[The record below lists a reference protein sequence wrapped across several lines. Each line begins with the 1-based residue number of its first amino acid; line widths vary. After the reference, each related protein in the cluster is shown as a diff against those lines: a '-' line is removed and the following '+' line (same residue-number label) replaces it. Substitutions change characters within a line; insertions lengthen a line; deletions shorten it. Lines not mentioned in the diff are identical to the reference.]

1 MLKIPSRSKTK
12 HPSWADSKA
21 VQFLSDACKD
31 FKHYFEKSLS
41 SPGKA
46 EAGRAIEYTVITDI
60 LYHPVIRRRHF
71 FQHSGNRACT
81 INEYTRP
88 YNEHA

>member
-41 SPGKA
+41 SPGNA

-60 LYHPVIRRRHF
+60 LYYPVIRHI
-71 FQHSGNRACT
+71 FQHSRDSACT
-81 INEYTRP
+81 ISECNRP